1 MKARNT
7 KPAGDGTEKQRWKGQ
22 SSVELILIITLAL
35 ILGMMFLSRFMN
47 VQESVFPA
55 ASARQQLISE
65 VDKLTTPYE
74 TRGITT
80 AECGNSVR
88 INITISP
95 NPELNDDNA
104 IISPKIK
111 EAVASTRNLGQKT
124 VCVAYN
130 SPQKLDCGQTCI

>member
-35 ILGMMFLSRFMN
+35 ILGIMN
-47 VQESVFPA
+47 VQESVFTA